1 MCRGRPEDPVSPGQ
15 RIARSRSTTARFSRT
30 WHLAV
35 GVEFLFR
42 RRQPPAERSRRWPRT
57 PRRIRC
63 RLGDAHGDPQGPD
76 RRSNRHAR
84 LYVFKAWRGVEDR
97 RPSVGAHIVTR
108 AVESPPQTHRAVASR
123 DRPLG
128 LARVAATPPRRRE
141 SLRGLRRR
149 SAIPKPGAQTFS
161 RLRSAGGLGGVGGRS
176 IRRSDAL
183 LARWLTSLLSHLGLP
198 KESDERAPSFEVA
211 LVEGSNEV
219 FKPSDLRFHKRE
231 LRFIVGN
238 RFSLEKL
245 HESHGRANA

>member
-35 GVEFLFR
+35 GVESLFR

-97 RPSVGAHIVTR
+97 RSSVGAHVVTWATAAGR
-108 AVESPPQTHRAVASR
+108 GWPSR
-123 DRPLG
+123 DGGWGMAQTTRSQPLPFLRGRNHPIRERRSLSRRRQPRARQCWGRLDPLG
-128 LARVAATPPRRRE
+128 CEPRQN
-141 SLRGLRRR
+141 G
-149 SAIPKPGAQTFS
+149 P
-161 RLRSAGGLGGVGGRS
+161 
-176 IRRSDAL
+176 
-183 LARWLTSLLSHLGLP
+183 RW
-198 KESDERAPSFEVA
+198 V
-211 LVEGSNEV
+211 
-219 FKPSDLRFHKRE
+219 
-231 LRFIVGN
+231 
-238 RFSLEKL
+238 
-245 HESHGRANA
+245 